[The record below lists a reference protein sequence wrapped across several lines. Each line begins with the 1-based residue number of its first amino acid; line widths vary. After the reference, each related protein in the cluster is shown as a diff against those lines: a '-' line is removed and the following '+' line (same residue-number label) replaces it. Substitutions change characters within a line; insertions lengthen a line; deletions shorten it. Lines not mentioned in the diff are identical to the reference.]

1 MPAVRALLAAV
12 PPCPFDQLPWAS
24 PWLAGVV
31 RHTMML
37 EQETRW
43 RHRHGPSPCPD
54 NLPARLGDPAPA
66 LERLCAA
73 LHRAADAG
81 PLGEEYDTHMRAAVR
96 HIQRFYCGP
105 ACDTCVFVAPRVRC
119 SPD

>member
-24 PWLAGVV
+24 PWLATAV
-31 RHTMML
+31 RHTIAL
-37 EQETRW
+37 SHGQ
-43 RHRHGPSPCPD
+43 GPSPCPD
-54 NLPARLGDPAPA
+54 NLPARLADPAPA